1 MTQRTLFSKL
11 SLLVLTTLVFTLA
24 LHGMSSH
31 AQTHIYV
38 DAVNGTNAPGNG
50 AAAKPYKSITYAL
63 LLSTRGE
70 LPDPWHVH
78 IHPGTYDANPAKPA
92 SEREIF
98 PLKLRNEMIFEGTT
112 TAEECVIDG
121 QHTGSTPEPI
131 LTGTDI
137 EGIIIRNL
145 TIQNSLRTQNVG
157 GIILDDPTGTKE
169 TPSRLERC
177 IVHNNKGGG
186 MWTNMPFILT
196 GNTFSNNNG
205 NGITTTRSIAATN
218 NLFSGN
224 GNDGLFIN
232 GDSTGNI
239 SENTFQNNSRGVHIT
254 GTLKA
259 NVAHN
264 IFDNNRGDGVNARA
278 FTGDVTHNTFKNN
291 GGPGFYAHTFTGDVS
306 HNTFDNNPGGF
317 GADTFTGDVT
327 HNTID
332 NNYGSGFNAAR
343 AFIGDVS
350 HNTFDNNHAY
360 GLWAQMFTGDVSH
373 NTFNNS
379 RGGFRVNSHMTG
391 NVIYNK
397 FTRNTRS
404 HGGGLSVEKTLTG
417 NITHNIFDSNS
428 AGDGAGGGNGGAVRL
443 GSSTNT
449 VEVFNNIFF
458 NNTAKST
465 GNSVFTRHATHF
477 MNNLFMIS
485 DELSEG
491 VSGAHTVWVNSPECR
506 FHNNIF
512 SGVQTAIAI
521 EGSLDLPITHNLFHD
536 VEVDFVE
543 SAGNNLGVDLAFWEL
558 IAVNASDNLEGVPLL
573 VDPVTSRDFH
583 LQAGSPAIDAGTN
596 EYAPSDDFDRVA
608 RPVGET
614 VDIGPYE
621 YGGISRTPHALK
633 MISGDNQQ
641 GTINTALAN
650 PFIVEVTNQ
659 SGSTLSDVTVT
670 FAVTEGGG
678 SLSTETATTD
688 ADGRAESTL
697 TLGSDDGTNTVTAS
711 VSEIQGAVTFT
722 AVSTPPADL
731 TPYALERISGDNQQ
745 GAINTA
751 LANPFVVE
759 VINQDGSALA
769 GVTVT
774 FDVTAGGG
782 VLSTESATTD
792 ADGRA
797 KTTLTLGSDDGTN
810 TVTASVSEIQGAVTF
825 TAVATPPE
833 TRLMVITGTITNMD
847 GTPTATGLPV
857 TATIGSTTQTA
868 VSESGGN
875 YNVTFVKTSGI
886 VARSSDTV
894 EVQVVN
900 RATGE
905 SARISVQL
913 SSEQILAQIATIDLQ
928 LSIAKP
934 VLDVPAGISLIHVP
948 LKVTMVDGEAM
959 PLNSVGDLYDALGGV
974 DTINILI
981 TRDPTTERWISYLG
995 DRDRG
1000 KTADK
1005 ALTDD
1010 LGIIASMNA
1019 PVSISLG
1026 GAALGTDGSS
1036 AITLHPGT
1044 NLVGVPLQDSRIAR
1058 VSDLFFI
1065 EGAEGNV
1072 QVIIVSD
1079 NGQFKLVARPGD
1091 DGDIPITGGQSF
1103 ILTARAAATVAITG
1117 TAWYTAPGTSAA
1129 PPTALTGLQVDGT
1142 TPVLAVSGSI
1152 ATSGPVG
1159 GKSLSHPFRVTVK
1172 NLSTGK
1178 VEAVGTDDDG
1188 GGYQLTFVDLE
1199 TGRAAQIGD
1208 TLEISAQSPNPLI
1221 GVHPLRYVVTAK
1233 DVQRGHIPLGELVA
1247 YEIPAQTELL
1257 GNYPN
1262 PFNPETWIP
1271 YRLAK
1276 AADVTLTIYDL
1287 SGGIVRTL
1295 NVGHRIAAV
1304 YENRAK
1310 AIYWNGRTEF
1320 GERVASGIY
1329 FYYLTAGD
1337 YSATRKMV
1345 ILK

>member
-1 MTQRTLFSKL
+1 MTQKTLVSKF
-11 SLLVLTTLVFTLA
+11 SLLVLTTLVFTLT
-24 LHGMSSH
+24 LHGISH
-31 AQTHIYV
+31 AQTYTHIHI

-78 IHPGTYDANPAKPA
+78 IHPGTYDADLAKPA

-98 PLKLRNEMIFEGTT
+98 PLVLRNEMIFEGTT

-121 QHTGSTPEPI
+121 QHTGSTPVPI

-157 GIILDDPTGTKE
+157 GIILHDPTGTKE

-186 MWTNMPFILT
+186 MWTSMPFILT
-196 GNTFSNNNG
+196 DNTFSNNKG

-218 NLFSGN
+218 NIFSGN
-224 GNDGLFIN
+224 GGSGLYIN
-232 GDSTGNI
+232 GDSTGDI
-239 SENTFQNNSRGVHIT
+239 SENTFQKNGNTGFRVS
-254 GTLKA
+254 GTLKT
-259 NVAHN
+259 NVSHN
-264 IFDNNRGDGVNARA
+264 IFSNHKTGERGPSGIGFYVGTLIGDVTDNTFNNNDGDRYAGGNGGGFYVGTL
-278 FTGDVTHNTFKNN
+278 TGDVTHNTFNN
-291 GGPGFYAHTFTGDVS
+291 NRNRGAGGGFYVGTLTGDIT
-306 HNTFDNNPGGF
+306 HNTFNNNGTGYDPQGGGF
-317 GADTFTGDVT
+317 YVGILTGDVT
-327 HNTID
+327 HNTF
-332 NNYGSGFNAAR
+332 NNNGGKGAYSRSGSGSGGGFYVNT
-343 AFIGDVS
+343 FSGGDV
-350 HNTFDNNHAY
+350 AY
-360 GLWAQMFTGDVSH
+360 NA
-373 NTFNNS
+373 
-379 RGGFRVNSHMTG
+379 
-391 NVIYNK
+391 
-397 FTRNTRS
+397 FTRNTGD
-404 HGGGLSVEKTLTG
+404 GGGFTINALAG

-428 AGDGAGGGNGGAVRL
+428 AGDGNAGAFRL

-465 GNSVFTRHATHF
+465 GNSVVTRHATHF

-512 SGVQTAIAI
+512 SGVKTAIAI
-521 EGSLDLPITHNLFHD
+521 EGPLDLPITHNLFHD

-558 IAVNASDNLEGVPLL
+558 VAVNASDNLEGAPLL

-596 EYAPSDDFDRVA
+596 PFAPTDDLDGVA
-608 RPVGET
+608 RPVGAT

-621 YGGISRTPHALK
+621 YDLTPHALN
-633 MISGDNQQ
+633 IVSGINQQ
-641 GTINTALAN
+641 GKINTALPN
-650 PFIVEVTNQ
+650 PFVVEVTNKR
-659 SGSTLSDVTVT
+659 GATLPDVTVT

-678 SLSTETATTD
+678 SLSTESATTD

-697 TLGSDDGTNTVTAS
+697 TLGSDDGPNTVTAS
-711 VSEIQGAVTFT
+711 VSEIPEPVTFT
-722 AVSTPPADL
+722 ATAF
-731 TPYALERISGDNQQ
+731 SG
-745 GAINTA
+745 
-751 LANPFVVE
+751 
-759 VINQDGSALA
+759 
-769 GVTVT
+769 
-774 FDVTAGGG
+774 
-782 VLSTESATTD
+782 
-792 ADGRA
+792 
-797 KTTLTLGSDDGTN
+797 
-810 TVTASVSEIQGAVTF
+810 
-825 TAVATPPE
+825 PPE
-833 TRLMVITGTITNMD
+833 TSLIAIEGTITKPD
-847 GTPTATGLPV
+847 GSPAGAGLEV
-857 TATIGSTTQTA
+857 TITIGDDTQTG
-868 VSESGGN
+868 VSESGGT
-875 YNVTFVKTSGI
+875 YTVTFVTVAGI

-900 RATGE
+900 QATGE
-905 SARISVQL
+905 SASATVEL
-913 SSEQILAQIATIDLQ
+913 SDEQVLAQSAIIDLQ
-928 LSIAKP
+928 LTAKPIVPVAKP

-948 LKVTMVDGEAM
+948 LKVTSVDGVAM
-959 PLNSVGDLYDALGGV
+959 TLESVSDLYDALGGANTV
-974 DTINILI
+974 ALLI
-981 TRDPTTERWISYLG
+981 TYNTQTGRWTSYLG
-995 DRDRG
+995 PRNRGQASDR
-1000 KTADK
+1000 

-1010 LGIIASMNA
+1010 LGIIASMKSSVDIELA
-1019 PVSISLG
+1019 G
-1026 GAALGTDGSS
+1026 EALGTDGSS
-1036 AITLHPGT
+1036 AITLHPGL
-1044 NLVGVPLQDSRIAR
+1044 NVVGVPLKDPRIET
-1058 VSDLFFI
+1058 VSDLLFI
-1065 EGAEGNV
+1065 EGIEGNV
-1072 QVIIVSD
+1072 LVIIVSD
-1079 NGQFKLVARPGD
+1079 NGEFKAVARPGD
-1091 DGDIPITGGQSF
+1091 AGDIPVTGGQGL
-1103 ILTARAAATVAITG
+1103 ILTARSAATVSITG

-1188 GGYQLTFVDLE
+1188 VGYQLTFVDLE

-1221 GVHPLRYVVTAK
+1221 GVHPLRYVVTAE

-1247 YEIPAQTELL
+1247 YEIPAQTKLL

-1310 AIYWNGRTEF
+1310 AIYWDGRTEF

-1329 FYYLTAGD
+1329 FYHLSAGD
-1337 YSATRKMV
+1337 FRATRKML
-1345 ILK
+1345 IQK

>member
-491 VSGAHTVWVNSPECR
+491 VSGAHTVWVNSPGSR

-512 SGVQTAIAI
+512 SGVKTAIAI

-596 EYAPSDDFDRVA
+596 EYAPSDDFDGVA

-688 ADGRAESTL
+688 ADGRAES
-697 TLGSDDGTNTVTAS
+697 
-711 VSEIQGAVTFT
+711 
-722 AVSTPPADL
+722 
-731 TPYALERISGDNQQ
+731 
-745 GAINTA
+745 
-751 LANPFVVE
+751 
-759 VINQDGSALA
+759 
-769 GVTVT
+769 
-774 FDVTAGGG
+774 
-782 VLSTESATTD
+782 
-792 ADGRA
+792 
-797 KTTLTLGSDDGTN
+797 TLTLGSDDGTN

-1221 GVHPLRYVVTAK
+1221 GVHPLRYVVTAE
-1233 DVQRGHIPLGELVA
+1233 DVKRSHIPLGDLVA
-1247 YEIPAQTELL
+1247 YEIPARTELL
-1257 GNYPN
+1257 LNYPN

-1271 YRLAK
+1271 YRLATD
-1276 AADVTLTIYDL
+1276 ANVTLTIYDL
-1287 SGGIVRTL
+1287 SGGVVRRL
-1295 NVGHRIAAV
+1295 NVGHQIAAV
-1304 YENRAK
+1304 YERRDK
-1310 AIYWNGRTEF
+1310 AIYWDGRTEF
-1320 GERVASGIY
+1320 GERVASGLY
-1329 FYYLTAGD
+1329 FYHLSAGD

>member
-1 MTQRTLFSKL
+1 MTQKTLFFKL
-11 SLLVLTTLVFTLA
+11 SLLVLTTLVFTLT
-24 LHGMSSH
+24 LHGISH
-31 AQTHIYV
+31 AQTYTHIHI

-63 LLSTRGE
+63 LLSTRSN

-78 IHPGTYDANPAKPA
+78 IHPGTYDADPAKPA

-98 PLKLRNEMIFEGTT
+98 PLVLRNEMIFEGTT

-121 QHTGSTPEPI
+121 KHTGATSEPI
-131 LTGTDI
+131 LAGTDT
-137 EGIIIRNL
+137 ERVIIRNL
-145 TIQNSLRTQNVG
+145 TIQNSLRTNGPG
-157 GIILDDPTGTKE
+157 GILLSDSTGTKE
-169 TPSRLERC
+169 TPSRVEGC
-177 IVHNNKGGG
+177 IVHNNRGGG
-186 MWTNMPFILT
+186 MWSNMPLILT
-196 GNTFSNNNG
+196 DNTFSNHHFDLARVG
-205 NGITTTRSIAATN
+205 GYGVATARSVSATN
-218 NLFSGN
+218 NTFSGN
-224 GNDGLFIN
+224 DDKGLHIA
-232 GDSTGNI
+232 GDSAGDI
-239 SENTFQNNSRGVHIT
+239 SENTFENNGVGGFYIS

-264 IFDNNRGDGVNARA
+264 TFNNNSTGGHGGAGFYAGALTGDVTHNTFTNNHSDSTGGGFRIFGTLTGNVTHNMFTNNSSSSHGGGFNVDGTLMGNLTHNTFENNNSGSGGGGGGFHVETLIGNVTRNTFTNNNGPWIGGGFYIGRTFTGDLTHNIFNNNNSSSNHGGGFWALT
-278 FTGDVTHNTFKNN
+278 FTGDVTHNTFENNSSDKN
-291 GGPGFYAHTFTGDVS
+291 GGGFDVGTFTGDI
-306 HNTFDNNPGGF
+306 
-317 GADTFTGDVT
+317 A
-327 HNTID
+327 
-332 NNYGSGFNAAR
+332 
-343 AFIGDVS
+343 
-350 HNTFDNNHAY
+350 
-360 GLWAQMFTGDVSH
+360 H
-373 NTFNNS
+373 NTFNNNNS
-379 RGGFRVNSHMTG
+379 GLGGGFHV
-391 NVIYNK
+391 V
-397 FTRNTRS
+397 
-404 HGGGLSVEKTLTG
+404 TLVGTVH
-417 NITHNIFDSNS
+417 HNLFDSNQS
-428 AGDGAGGGNGGAVRL
+428 RYGGGFQL
-443 GSSTNT
+443 DKSTNT

-458 NNTAKST
+458 NNVAGET
-465 GNSVFTRHATHF
+465 GGSVRTLHATHF
-477 MNNLFMIS
+477 TNNLFMIS
-485 DELSEG
+485 DKLSEG
-491 VSGAHTVWVNSPECR
+491 VVSQGAAVWLNSPECR

-512 SGVQTAIAI
+512 SGVQTAIFTESA
-521 EGSLDLPITHNLFHD
+521 LDLPITHNLFHNIK
-536 VEVDFVE
+536 VDFVG
-543 SAGNNLGVDLAFWEL
+543 SGGNNLGVDLAFWEL
-558 IAVNASDNLEGVPLL
+558 VAVNATDNLEGAPLL

-596 EYAPSDDFDRVA
+596 EYAPSDDLDGVA

-697 TLGSDDGTNTVTAS
+697 TLGPDDGTNTVS
-711 VSEIQGAVTFT
+711 VSVSGIQGT
-722 AVSTPPADL
+722 
-731 TPYALERISGDNQQ
+731 
-745 GAINTA
+745 
-751 LANPFVVE
+751 
-759 VINQDGSALA
+759 
-769 GVTVT
+769 
-774 FDVTAGGG
+774 
-782 VLSTESATTD
+782 
-792 ADGRA
+792 
-797 KTTLTLGSDDGTN
+797 
-810 TVTASVSEIQGAVTF
+810 VTF

-900 RATGE
+900 QATGE

-913 SSEQILAQIATIDLQ
+913 SSEQILAQTATIDLQ

-1010 LGIIASMNA
+1010 LGIIASMKA

-1026 GAALGTDGSS
+1026 GDALGTDGSS
-1036 AITLHPGT
+1036 AITLHPGL
-1044 NLVGVPLQDSRIAR
+1044 NLVGVPLKDSRIAR

-1065 EGAEGNV
+1065 EGVEGNV

-1103 ILTARAAATVAITG
+1103 ILTARAGGSYRCYHRHSVVYRTRDSGCATNCFDWSPSG
-1117 TAWYTAPGTSAA
+1117 WYDSRFG
-1129 PPTALTGLQVDGT
+1129 
-1142 TPVLAVSGSI
+1142 
-1152 ATSGPVG
+1152 
-1159 GKSLSHPFRVTVK
+1159 
-1172 NLSTGK
+1172 
-1178 VEAVGTDDDG
+1178 
-1188 GGYQLTFVDLE
+1188 
-1199 TGRAAQIGD
+1199 
-1208 TLEISAQSPNPLI
+1208 
-1221 GVHPLRYVVTAK
+1221 
-1233 DVQRGHIPLGELVA
+1233 
-1247 YEIPAQTELL
+1247 
-1257 GNYPN
+1257 
-1262 PFNPETWIP
+1262 
-1271 YRLAK
+1271 
-1276 AADVTLTIYDL
+1276 
-1287 SGGIVRTL
+1287 
-1295 NVGHRIAAV
+1295 
-1304 YENRAK
+1304 
-1310 AIYWNGRTEF
+1310 
-1320 GERVASGIY
+1320 GERFNRDI
-1329 FYYLTAGD
+1329 
-1337 YSATRKMV
+1337 RPRRR
-1345 ILK
+1345 